1 MLIFIHV
8 SASGDRFHSDD
19 CCSVF
24 PCTKK
29 YLFFA
34 TERRGEAA
42 LLPAELDGDVRPQH
56 VHRGVGAG
64 GRLRAG
70 RLGQHGQLREAD
82 RHVRAVRQVLPVP
95 EAAGPG
101 GRAVTGA
108 AAAPL
113 GRAGPV
119 TAWS

>member
-1 MLIFIHV
+1 MSVLLAIDFILTT
-8 SASGDRFHSDD
+8 AAL
-19 CCSVF
+19 CF
-24 PCTKK
+24 PAKK
-29 YLFFA
+29 KKLFVFA